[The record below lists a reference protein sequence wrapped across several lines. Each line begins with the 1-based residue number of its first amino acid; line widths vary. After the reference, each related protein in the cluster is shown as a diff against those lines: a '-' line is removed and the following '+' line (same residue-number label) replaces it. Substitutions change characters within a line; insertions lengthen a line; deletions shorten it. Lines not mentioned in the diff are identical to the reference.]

1 MPYRLKMNLHFC
13 GYIGVD
19 NPTINQDTIRLLDS
33 IALNISGEMK
43 KRRLYHRLEY
53 EASHDALSGLLNR
66 GSFVQYQEKLDRSM
80 DRSCGIVAADINGLK
95 QLNRDYGHSLG
106 GSGHCDC
113 KLCYESLFPGKPG
126 FSGSAEMSL

>member
-1 MPYRLKMNLHFC
+1 MFAVPFEDEAMVS

-95 QLNRDYGHSLG
+95 QLNRDYGHSHYLY
-106 GSGHCDC
+106 SISH
-113 KLCYESLFPGKPG
+113 
-126 FSGSAEMSL
+126 